1 MAQLNTNAIYLTV
14 DGVAVASYFTDV
26 KLEQSAS
33 PVDVTH
39 GAAVNVQRNDGL
51 HDGTISIT
59 LGYDIANVSSYM
71 QHIRKGLTVAVDYGP
86 EGNTAGKP
94 RHTQSFLLTKV
105 AGPDTDSK
113 KSYVTFAISGDA
125 SDAPTVDMYAGGVF

>member
-1 MAQLNTNAIYLTV
+1 MTQLTTNSIYLTI
-14 DGVAVASYFTDV
+14 DGVNVAAYFTDV
-26 KLEQSAS
+26 KIEQSAS

-39 GAAVNVQRNDGL
+39 GAATNVQRNDGL

-71 QHIRKGLTVAVDYGP
+71 QHIRKGLIVAVDYGP
-86 EGNTAGKP
+86 ENNVAGKP
-94 RHTQSFLLTKV
+94 RHTQPFLLTKV

-113 KSYVTFAISGDA
+113 KSYAMFAISGDA